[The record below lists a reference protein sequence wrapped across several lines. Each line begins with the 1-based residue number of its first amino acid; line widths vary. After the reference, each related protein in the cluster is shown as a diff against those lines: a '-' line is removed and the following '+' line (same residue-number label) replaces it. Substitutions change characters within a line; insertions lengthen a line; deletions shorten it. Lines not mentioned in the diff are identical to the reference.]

1 MAARK
6 KTTRKPAGRTR
17 AGKPRPA
24 SHRAR
29 IRMYRVGLGDC
40 FLLTFYTGPT
50 PRHILIDCGMFK
62 GSRLNPSE
70 KEQHLQS
77 NLVRNIVAETGGK
90 IDVVVITHE
99 HMDHVSIFKFFEDK
113 KIKLGEVWFGWV
125 EDDENKAA
133 RQLRKKYE
141 GLQAALQAALSGL
154 QKLDGS
160 DLFYEDLHQ
169 GIAGVAEFTG
179 LGADGKKIAQQPRDA
194 MNFVK
199 GMVKDPKK
207 RRYGSPGDIWEFAGV
222 KVYVLGPPTAEKQLR
237 IMERVGS
244 TYDRAFGIDDEE
256 TDDNAD
262 ATPFAQQWQQKASIN
277 SN

>member
-6 KTTRKPAGRTR
+6 KTTRKPAGRARAKKTR
-17 AGKPRPA
+17 PVL
-24 SHRAR
+24 HRAR

-40 FLLTFYTGPT
+40 FLLTFYTGPA

-70 KEQHLQS
+70 KEQDLQL
-77 NLVRNIVAETGGK
+77 NVVRNIVAATGGK
-90 IDVVVITHE
+90 LDVVVITHE
-99 HMDHVSIFKFFEDK
+99 HMDHVSIFNSARELFED
-113 KIKLGEVWFGWV
+113 IDFGEVWFGWV
-125 EDDENKAA
+125 EDDDPKNKAA
-133 RQLRKKYE
+133 RQLREKYE
-141 GLQAALQAALSGL
+141 GLQVALQAALTGL

-179 LGADGKKIAQQPRDA
+179 LGADGKKVAQQPRDA
-194 MNFVK
+194 LNFVK
-199 GMVKDPKK
+199 GKVNPKK

-237 IMERVGS
+237 IMERVGD
-244 TYDRAFGIDDEE
+244 T
-256 TDDNAD
+256 
-262 ATPFAQQWQQKASIN
+262 
-277 SN
+277 